1 MIEDK
6 NYLLTPKEA
15 ASIIK
20 SSVASMNSLR
30 SQGKLNL
37 PYVKFNSRIRYK
49 LSDIQKWIDDNRVTP
64 CNKRDDDV
72 QD

>member
-49 LSDIQKWIDDNRVTP
+49 LSDIQKWIDENRVTP
-64 CNKRDDDV
+64 CNKRDYDV